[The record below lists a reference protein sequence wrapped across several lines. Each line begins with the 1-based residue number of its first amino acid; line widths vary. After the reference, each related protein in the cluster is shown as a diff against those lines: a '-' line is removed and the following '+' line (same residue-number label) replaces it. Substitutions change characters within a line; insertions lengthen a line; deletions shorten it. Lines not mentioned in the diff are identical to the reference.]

1 MKQLLLG
8 VMIVCATVAVADDAP
23 HWIGLDTTLRD
34 QKAWVAPT
42 ETACAASLDTRIY
55 DALASVG
62 ETIRGVFTGLFFI
75 VK

>member
-8 VMIVCATVAVADDAP
+8 VLVICATAVFADDAP

-34 QKAWVAPT
+34 QKTWVAPV
-42 ETACAASLDTRIY
+42 ETSCAASLDTRIY

-62 ETIRGVFTGLFFI
+62 ETIRGVFTGLFFF